1 MVGIGTKH
9 TLWTPKKLIEKS
21 PGHTTIA
28 NRSQPPDAKR
38 KRNRA
43 KKHAQNKHKMHAKHM
58 GQLLP
63 SPSEA
68 YWAIFVSFNFTYIV
82 QKRPCTNEALIIN
95 YTELCYGWNRKWTY
109 FLNSKNVSRKF
120 QTIATPRHQEENKK
134 QTNKKK
140 QQTNRAKR
148 TRMHEKHIDQL
159 PLPKRG
165 LLGYIAIFYLYIHCT
180 NEALYKR
187 GPGRVRY
194 RFSQ

>member
-1 MVGIGTKH
+1 MNSKKVNRKKSRPCH
-9 TLWTPKKLIEKS
+9 NRKPQPTPRRQEEEKKGKNNTRKTNIKC
-21 PGHTTIA
+21 T
-28 NRSQPPDAKR
+28 RSTWASS
-38 KRNRA
+38 
-43 KKHAQNKHKMHAKHM
+43 
-58 GQLLP
+58 LP

-68 YWAIFVSFNFTYIV
+68 YWAILVSFNFTYIV

-134 QTNKKK
+134 QTNKK

-148 TRMHEKHIDQL
+148 TRMHEKHIEQL